1 MVAESGPALPENC
14 QWWLPV
20 GSPDAISI
28 YAVRMSESNIDQRFC
43 RLGVAFVVYYNHSTV
58 GHRDLFDGQ
67 AIVSGGWVVLDGPVR
82 AI

>member
-1 MVAESGPALPENC
+1 MARRCLKTVSGGSLC
-14 QWWLPV
+14 

-58 GHRDLFDGQ
+58 GPRDLFEHQ
-67 AIVSGGWVVLDGPVR
+67 AIVSGGWVVLERAVR
-82 AI
+82 AV